1 MGTYYKLVDIYVC
14 TKCIQHETAWF
25 KFGVCCIHVWDYLCS
40 FKVATDGFR
49 PIETIILQCLRFC
62 YPTPSPVVMAP
73 KDVMTNSHAKSILN
87 AMNALR
93 KSNTLCDI
101 TLRVEGT
108 DFPAHRI
115 VLAACSDY
123 FCAMFTSEVTN
134 KFICT
139 LTWFC

>member
-1 MGTYYKLVDIYVC
+1 MFLGKKECHMGLDFVC
-14 TKCIQHETAWF
+14 I
-25 KFGVCCIHVWDYLCS
+25 WDQLCWLCP
-40 FKVATDGFR
+40 TE
-49 PIETIILQCLRFC
+49 IIILRCLRFC
-62 YPTPSPVVMAP
+62 HSTPPPVVMAP
-73 KDVMTNSHAKSILN
+73 KDIMTNSHAKSILN

-134 KFICT
+134 T
-139 LTWFC
+139 LYMHTHLSHGTQINVVLE